1 METGLLYPLNC
12 TQHYWLSLH
21 KKTQKQKGILYFLY
35 INNFWW
41 RDNKSKVYF
50 IGIKVLFPFNPKVN
64 SLWLK
69 AARSA
74 GKRQLD
80 DAGDIDNVYDVVDV
94 DEYSELVSKRQNDD
108 WIVDDDGG
116 YTEDGREIFD
126 EEMGDEVDG
135 YRSTKSE
142 KGKKVGN
149 PAKIRKKT
157 SDASATS
164 EESSSS
170 TTGVW

>member
-1 METGLLYPLNC
+1 MEESTDSP
-12 TQHYWLSLH
+12 
-21 KKTQKQKGILYFLY
+21 
-35 INNFWW
+35 
-41 RDNKSKVYF
+41 KSKRSR
-50 IGIKVLFPFNPKVN
+50 GRRSAARASALDE
-64 SLWLK
+64 LK

-80 DAGDIDNVYDVVDV
+80 DAGEIDNVYDIVDV
-94 DEYSELVSKRQNDD
+94 NEYSELVSKRQNDD

-149 PAKIRKKT
+149 PAKIRKKA

-164 EESSSS
+164 EESSS
-170 TTGVW
+170 TAGVCKGYSFSKQFFF